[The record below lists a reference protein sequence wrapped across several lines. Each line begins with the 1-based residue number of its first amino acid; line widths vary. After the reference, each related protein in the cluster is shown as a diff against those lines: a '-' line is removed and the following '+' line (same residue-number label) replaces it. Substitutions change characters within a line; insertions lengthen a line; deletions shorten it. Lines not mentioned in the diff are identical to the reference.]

1 MVLLIRHD
9 SLCATQEMLAR
20 HAVLLTPAK
29 SSRPAQLLSYKQ
41 TAPLTPLAATLID
54 IPASVA
60 NKRLTACVTPLD
72 ATLTENMGGVGGY
85 G

>member
-1 MVLLIRHD
+1 
-9 SLCATQEMLAR
+9 MLD
-20 HAVLLTPAK
+20 HQVVLLTLPK
-29 SSRPAQLLSYKQ
+29 SSRPPQLLSYNN
-41 TAPLTPLAATLID
+41 TAPITPLTATLID

-72 ATLTENMGGVGGY
+72 ATLTKNIGRRGGY